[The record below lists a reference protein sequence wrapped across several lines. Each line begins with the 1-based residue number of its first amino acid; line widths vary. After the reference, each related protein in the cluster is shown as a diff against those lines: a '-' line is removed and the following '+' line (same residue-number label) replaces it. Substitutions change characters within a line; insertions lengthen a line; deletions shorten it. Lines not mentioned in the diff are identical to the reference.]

1 MKDEPR
7 PLLEHLDELRSRL
20 IAVLAVLLLLSCACY
35 ALVDRVIALL
45 ARPAGGFVFF
55 GPAEA
60 FMVRLNIALMLGAF
74 LSVPVVIYE
83 LWRFVGV
90 ALAPSERRLVF
101 SLLPASYALFAAGAA
116 CAWFVVVPTA
126 TRFLLGFSSAD
137 LKPLMSLQ
145 AYVSFVAWLVAAFG
159 VMFQL
164 PLVVLFLVKAG
175 VATPDALAAYRRHVL
190 LGLAIAAALFT
201 PGPDFFSQMALLAPT
216 YLLFELS
223 LLVARWTMPA
233 PAEACPEVP

>member
-1 MKDEPR
+1 MKDEPK
-7 PLLEHLDELRSRL
+7 PLLEHLDELRGRL
-20 IAVLAVLLLLSCACY
+20 IVVLVVLLLLSCGCY
-35 ALVDRVIALL
+35 AFVDQVIALL

-55 GPAEA
+55 GPTEA
-60 FMVRLNIALMLGAF
+60 FMVRLNIALMLGLF
-74 LSVPVVIYE
+74 LSIPIIIYE

-101 SLLPASYALFAAGAA
+101 SLLPASYALFSAGAA
-116 CAWFVVVPTA
+116 CAWIVVIPTA

-137 LKPLMSLQ
+137 LKPMISIQ
-145 AYVSFVAWLVAAFG
+145 AYISFVAWLVAAFG

-164 PLVVLFLVKAG
+164 PLFVLFLVKAG
-175 VATPDALAAYRRHVL
+175 IATPDTLAGYRRHVL

-201 PGPDFFSQMALLAPT
+201 PGPDFFSQMALLVPT

-223 LLVARWTMPA
+223 LLIARWTSPSA
-233 PAEACPEVP
+233 DAAYAEIP